1 MVSFDFEQTAKQMFP
16 ALIISP
22 SNPSNCKMIR
32 LNTNM
37 CCICVFPHVFKAFV
51 CLCGLMLVMSEWAAP
66 LPMVERVGL
75 VTGSFGVL
83 GGEGEADLPE
93 KKDRPC
99 GYQLG

>member
-1 MVSFDFEQTAKQMFP
+1 
-16 ALIISP
+16 
-22 SNPSNCKMIR
+22 
-32 LNTNM
+32 M
-37 CCICVFPHVFKAFV
+37 CTWFHIYFTV
-51 CLCGLMLVMSEWAAP
+51 CLGGLKLVVSGCAAA

-75 VTGSFGVL
+75 VTGDFGVL